1 MPPFAIK
8 QVVEDAQRAAFYSGV
23 ERPLVVAMKTIYN
36 LPRTFFG
43 EVTGRKSPMVKRM
56 EELGIVGDYDFNI
69 YQPVNDIEKEIIVV
83 NDCSTDTSLREI
95 ERYIQNFPN
104 QGIFLVSHQI
114 NQGKGATLRT
124 GIGYATGDYTII
136 QDADLELDPNDYNI
150 ILMPVLEK
158 TADIVYG
165 SRFLKE
171 KKEGAFF
178 SVLANS
184 FLTQLSNFVFRL
196 KITDMETCYKLIPT
210 PIFQAL
216 ILVENRFGFEPEITA
231 KLAKIKH
238 LKWAEVPITYN
249 PRTNVQGKKIG
260 WQDGIRAMFCII
272 RYGWFWKAE
281 KSFKNSSAFTDSDKH

>member
-1 MPPFAIK
+1 MLSIPYHKNYYIC
-8 QVVEDAQRAAFYSGV
+8 AQTRHQAQFYKWLTSISMKKLSILIPV
-23 ERPLVVAMKTIYN
+23 FNESKTIY
-36 LPRTFFG
+36 
-43 EVTGRKSPMVKRM
+43 EVLEK
-56 EELGIVGDYDFNI
+56 
-69 YQPVNDIEKEIIVV
+69 VNGVFLTQDIEKEIIVV

-165 SRFLKE
+165 SRFLKK

-178 SVLANS
+178 SILANG
-184 FLTQLSNFVFRL
+184 FLTQLSNFVFRIN
-196 KITDMETCYKLIPT
+196 ITDMETCYKLIPT

-260 WQDGIRAMFCII
+260 WKDGIRAMFCII